1 MVRTGNAEDIVEE
14 QYADLDTDIA
24 PWNIS
29 EMQVVLKAHW
39 DLPCNWKV
47 LAENFME
54 SYHHAVAHVKTLQP
68 IMPTRGTWTE
78 GEKPN
83 YVRCH
88 LTYGDRARQEITD
101 TESRGERWD
110 VFPTVEG
117 LDDTG
122 RHEWGLVMGYP
133 FLTVVTAP
141 DQVVWY
147 RIDPVVRDQL
157 RLLTSI
163 LVPESTT
170 RHPQFA
176 KMLERGKK
184 EATEFNLEDV
194 EMLSAIQHSLYS
206 EGYQR
211 GRLSHLE
218 MPMWQFQRYLAA
230 TICGIKPTLDREAA
244 DRQH

>member
-14 QYADLDTDIA
+14 QYADLDADIA

-101 TESRGERWD
+101 TESRGEQWD

-147 RIDPVVRDQL
+147 RIDPVARDQL

-163 LVPESTT
+163 LVPESTYRQDHPCLNRKRVALTT
-170 RHPQFA
+170 RTGPIGGRP
-176 KMLERGKK
+176 LC
-184 EATEFNLEDV
+184 NCLYV
-194 EMLSAIQHSLYS
+194 SISLQNQINFLGVWLQPSRVPSS
-206 EGYQR
+206 E
-211 GRLSHLE
+211 S
-218 MPMWQFQRYLAA
+218 
-230 TICGIKPTLDREAA
+230 
-244 DRQH
+244 